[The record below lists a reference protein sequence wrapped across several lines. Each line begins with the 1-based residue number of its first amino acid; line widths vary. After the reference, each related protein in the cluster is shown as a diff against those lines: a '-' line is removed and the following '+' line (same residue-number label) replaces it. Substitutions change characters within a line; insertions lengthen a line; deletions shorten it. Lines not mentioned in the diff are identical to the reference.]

1 MCCIFIQVWLWG
13 SSPRMRGKRQFACL
27 NIITEGLIPAHA
39 GKTKSPSTQSV
50 KGRAHPRACGENVA
64 WCGIHARARAHP
76 RACGENHRRTARNG
90 IAGGSS
96 PRMRGKRRHSEQ
108 RRIPRRLIPAHAGKT
123 LACDRGRST
132 RRAHPRACGENEL
145 ILGNVSC
152 PVGSS
157 PRMRGK
163 RGYSQSALARAMAH
177 PRACGENLAR
187 PGHVSRKSGSSPRM
201 RGKRND
207 HAAASTTRRL
217 IPAHAGKTTRAKLV
231 AFHAAAHPRACGE
244 NITLRSISSVV
255 FGSSPR
261 MRGKLQGRRKRGA
274 ATGLIPA
281 HAGKTVFAARTAAEA
296 AAHPRACGENF
307 QRLIACP

>member
-1 MCCIFIQVWLWG
+1 
-13 SSPRMRGKRQFACL
+13 MRGKPRVLLLSPLKA
-27 NIITEGLIPAHA
+27 GLIPAHA
-39 GKTKSPSTQSV
+39 GKTLLGVVFT
-50 KGRAHPRACGENVA
+50 
-64 WCGIHARARAHP
+64 RARAHP

-132 RRAHPRACGENEL
+132 RRAHPRACGENAVIVNRHL
-145 ILGNVSC
+145 RVLW
-152 PVGSS
+152 
-157 PRMRGK
+157 
-163 RGYSQSALARAMAH
+163 
-177 PRACGENLAR
+177 
-187 PGHVSRKSGSSPRM
+187 
-201 RGKRND
+201 
-207 HAAASTTRRL
+207 L

-261 MRGKLQGRRKRGA
+261 MRGKQQLILSSARESRLIPAHAGKTRQCSLLYAFGGAHPRACGENVAGVMGIMLMWGSSPRMRGKRHGNPLLA
-274 ATGLIPA
+274 RAFGLIPA
-281 HAGKTVFAARTAAEA
+281 HAGKTVVIDHGDGHRT
-296 AAHPRACGENF
+296 AHPRACGENL
-307 QRLIACP
+307 RVRS